1 MICPRCKRD
10 RNDVYKT
17 LTAGVSCLPCWVRAG
32 GVKVVLRQRDREM
45 TARAFEDH
53 ENLRAITRGESR
65 KLREEESP

>member
-1 MICPRCKRD
+1 
-10 RNDVYKT
+10 
-17 LTAGVSCLPCWVRAG
+17 
-32 GVKVVLRQRDREM
+32 VKVVLRQRDREM